1 MLITLGSI
9 CVLLSVAITFT
20 IGRRPF
26 IGPRKR
32 ALTDRHFGS
41 TPERL
46 LRGRYLVQ
54 GLLGC
59 ETCHSPKQW
68 ATHGAP
74 NVAGMELAGLPGT
87 IVAPNLTPDRETG
100 AGNWTDDQIAR
111 SIREG
116 IGHDDRTIFPMMPY
130 GTYRNLSDDDVA
142 AAIASAGAKPVAED
156 AS

>member
-20 IGRRPF
+20 IGWRPF

-32 ALTDRHFGS
+32 ALTDRHFES

-74 NVAGMELAGLPGT
+74 NVADMELAGQVLPVPGLPGT

-100 AGNWTDDQIAR
+100 VGNWTDDQIAR
-111 SIREG
+111 SVREG
-116 IGHDDRTIFPMMPY
+116 IGHDDRTIP
-130 GTYRNLSDDDVA
+130 DD
-142 AAIASAGAKPVAED
+142 AIWYVSQSFG
-156 AS
+156 